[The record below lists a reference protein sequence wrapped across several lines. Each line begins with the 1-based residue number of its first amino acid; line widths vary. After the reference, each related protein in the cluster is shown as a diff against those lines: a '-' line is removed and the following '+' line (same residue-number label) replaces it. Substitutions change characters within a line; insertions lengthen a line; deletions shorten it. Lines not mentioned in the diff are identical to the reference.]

1 MDQNGVTACHSRAVI
16 TSSGRVISSFSSRA
30 NLHAFS
36 MCRAGS
42 HDVSIDCHILALW
55 SWAILP
61 LQGWNPSI
69 CTSPSC
75 TLNWHLTHRI
85 NGIPHSLPHCHENYW
100 DSPISSLTGF
110 GIPQFLPWVY
120 GIPHALFRLSP
131 KVFFFGFWDSPILTR
146 GLWDSPCPFFLFA
159 FLRRSFVSGIVIFI
173 AIIAWISTGF
183 AITAT
188 CHWVDIGCISNS
200 NINKLLVTRSWR
212 RLNELST
219 PRNCKTFPRSS
230 KNFQSDHQEFE
241 GPLSSEQGQKR
252 KKILLHEYYPA
263 T

>member
-1 MDQNGVTACHSRAVI
+1 MDQTGVTACHSRAVI

-100 DSPISSLTGF
+100 DSPISSFTGF
-110 GIPQFLPWVY
+110 GIPQFSPWVY
-120 GIPHALFRLSP
+120 GIPHALFCLSP
-131 KVFFFGFWDSPILTR
+131 KVFFFFYGFLGFPNSHPGSMGFPMPSFFRLSPKVFR
-146 GLWDSPCPFFLFA
+146 F
-159 FLRRSFVSGIVIFI
+159 
-173 AIIAWISTGF
+173 
-183 AITAT
+183 
-188 CHWVDIGCISNS
+188 
-200 NINKLLVTRSWR
+200 
-212 RLNELST
+212 
-219 PRNCKTFPRSS
+219 
-230 KNFQSDHQEFE
+230 
-241 GPLSSEQGQKR
+241 
-252 KKILLHEYYPA
+252 
-263 T
+263 